1 LISNQFSSYCSYH
14 EQFPA
19 QTEDGRIVNNCYAL
33 CLNVILISIRILY
46 YFHLPKPGQK
56 TVTVSG
62 KALEELE
69 HKYKAEKIKHPN
81 LSFATFI
88 SESALIELERRKMLR
103 ETQFISLVGFSDD
116 AVILKD
122 VRKGDRL
129 IEVQIRNKNLKC
141 ITEDKFDCIHV
152 GFALALPEVRKA
164 LNR

>member
-1 LISNQFSSYCSYH
+1 VLSLLTADEHTI
-14 EQFPA
+14 
-19 QTEDGRIVNNCYAL
+19 IW
-33 CLNVILISIRILY
+33 
-46 YFHLPKPGQK
+46 LPKPGQK

-62 KALEELE
+62 KALKELE
-69 HKYKAEKIKHPN
+69 FKYKLEKTKRPN

-103 ETQFISLVGFSDD
+103 EAQLISLVSFGEDT
-116 AVILKD
+116 VILKD
-122 VRKGDRL
+122 VRKNGRL

-141 ITEDKFDCIHV
+141 ISEDTFDCIHV